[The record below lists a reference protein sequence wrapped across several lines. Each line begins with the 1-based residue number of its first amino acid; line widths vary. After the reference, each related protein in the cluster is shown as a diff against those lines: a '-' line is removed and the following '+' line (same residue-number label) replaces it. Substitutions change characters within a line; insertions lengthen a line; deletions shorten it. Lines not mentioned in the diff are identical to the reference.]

1 MKKIIFAISFV
12 TMMVINANAQR
23 DGFFGNYGD
32 GSDGGSY
39 GRTGDYGL
47 ATPTKPLGSTQNE
60 DVPLGSGLLIMT
72 AIGTAYAFRKKEK
85 K

>member
-1 MKKIIFAISFV
+1 MKKILITIAFII
-12 TMMVINANAQR
+12 MVICANAQR